1 MMIRIRNLSLGA
13 IIIFLLFSGSALAQI
28 LKWTDEK
35 GNVYFTDDMSK
46 VPEKYRFS
54 MESKPRGSG
63 AYKSGAEPEG
73 FRGINWGT
81 DLSMLSD
88 MVPLGSDSSYGE
100 INTYLRNGDELTIGA
115 ASLERIEYGFWK
127 DKFRGVKVL
136 TKGYSNWT
144 GLRDVMFEKFGKGYL
159 TIKDPEEYF
168 WPGEKTNMILQYDR
182 TTTIGI
188 LFMVSKIMGKEIDK
202 DRRQKNK
209 EGAKKGF

>member
-13 IIIFLLFSGSALAQI
+13 MIIFLLFSGSALAQI

-35 GNVYFTDDMSK
+35 GSVYFTDDMSK

-54 MESKPRGSG
+54 MESKPQGSG
-63 AYKSGAEPEG
+63 AYKSGAELEG

-127 DKFRGVKVL
+127 DKFCGVKVL

-159 TIKDPEEYF
+159 TIKDPEEYV

-202 DRRQKNK
+202 DRRQKIK

>member
-1 MMIRIRNLSLGA
+1 
-13 IIIFLLFSGSALAQI
+13 
-28 LKWTDEK
+28 
-35 GNVYFTDDMSK
+35 
-46 VPEKYRFS
+46 
-54 MESKPRGSG
+54 
-63 AYKSGAEPEG
+63 
-73 FRGINWGT
+73 
-81 DLSMLSD
+81 MLSD

-127 DKFRGVKVL
+127 DKFCGVKVL

-168 WPGEKTNMILQYDR
+168 WPGEKTNMIFQYDR